1 MDLRAAL
8 NAVDDDYGYDDETVE
23 PPVPIQTE
31 IVDVYLLRPEEPREI
46 EVKDFTIMKP
56 KKNKMRRLIRFY
68 PRCQISYRAT
78 LPAEEK
84 IVTSPGGTVT
94 TTILPERLP
103 RHNGGFS
110 NPSRSLELL
119 RLKRKLLQ
127 EYNALVQ
134 DDDREAAMFD
144 ALIGQSARSAEHRKV
159 LDATAGNAERV
170 STKRSAPVHTLQPP
184 VPKYEPVEVGDEDF
198 VSLTGD
204 KPGGMT
210 LDERVQYV
218 SSLWP
223 SPPPVDDHEGI
234 TDYYGIE
241 VHIVPEEDS
250 AKEYAAETETE
261 ECIGMQKS
269 RDLSLATASIA
280 VDEMA
285 QMKADTGS
293 STRIFDSDSETTMPS
308 SPELLV
314 KTHRSVLQKL
324 KQAVAEDSDDEIR
337 LNPMMSKQD
346 DWVQC
351 DKCQKWRRL
360 PNQVNVS
367 ELPAVWYCK
376 MNRWD
381 KHHNKCSAR
390 EEKLVVH
397 LKQTDLAEYRQR
409 KFAQDFVQRCKR
421 LDQSTQLYKYTHPH
435 EDDGERKFV
444 QCSECLKL
452 RPLIGGMDPNKIAE
466 PFVCW
471 MNSDELLAS
480 CSAPEGPLYPRTKS
494 QRHTVPSRESNS
506 VVCTSSGYVEDDQLE
521 RTKDADSTS
530 DPATSGCSVRG
541 GNKSGGKG
549 KRRARFGC
557 RDKGAGSGNADMM
570 LNKAKRRAAA

>member
-8 NAVDDDYGYDDETVE
+8 NAVDDDYGYDNER
-23 PPVPIQTE
+23 PFPVQTE
-31 IVDVYLLRPEEPREI
+31 IVDVYLLRPEEPRDI

-84 IVTSPGGTVT
+84 VVTSPGGTVT

-110 NPSRSLELL
+110 NPSRSLEIL
-119 RLKRKLLQ
+119 RMKKKLLQ
-127 EYNALVQ
+127 EYNALLQ

-144 ALIGQSARSAEHRKV
+144 ALIGQSAHSAEQQKSSDPNTSYANRAEIIRLEPLRKF
-159 LDATAGNAERV
+159 
-170 STKRSAPVHTLQPP
+170 QPP
-184 VPKYEPVEVGDEDF
+184 PPKYEPVTVGDEDF
-198 VSLTGD
+198 IPLTGD
-204 KPGGMT
+204 KVGSMT
-210 LDERVQYV
+210 LDERVKYV

-223 SPPPVDDHEGI
+223 SPPPVDDHEGLM
-234 TDYYGIE
+234 DFYGIE
-241 VHIVPEEDS
+241 VQIISEEER
-250 AKEYAAETETE
+250 AKEFVAETDTE
-261 ECIGMQKS
+261 ECIGMQKRGELLVTAAS
-269 RDLSLATASIA
+269 APASETVSMKTDTDTATPIY
-280 VDEMA
+280 
-285 QMKADTGS
+285 
-293 STRIFDSDSETTMPS
+293 DSDSETTVPS
-308 SPELLV
+308 SPEYCA
-314 KTHRSVLQKL
+314 KTRRAALQKL
-324 KQAVAEDSDDEIR
+324 KKAVAEDDDDELR
-337 LNPMMSKQD
+337 PNPMISKQD

-390 EEKLVVH
+390 EEKLVLHRKKNDV
-397 LKQTDLAEYRQR
+397 AEYLQR

-421 LDQSTQLYKYTHPH
+421 LDQSTHLYKYTHAH

-452 RPLIGGMDPNKIAE
+452 RPLISGMDPNKVAE

-480 CSAPEGPLYPRTKS
+480 CSAPEGPLYSRTKS
-494 QRHTVPSRESNS
+494 LRQTVPSRGVNS
-506 VVCTSSGYVEDDQLE
+506 TSCTLSEFIEQDQFE
-521 RTKDADSTS
+521 RAKDIDTTS
-530 DPATSGCSVRG
+530 DPATSGCSGRG
-541 GNKSGGKG
+541 GNKSGGKR
-549 KRRARFGC
+549 KRRTAFGVF
-557 RDKGAGSGNADMM
+557 DKGSSAGNVDMM
-570 LNKAKRRAAA
+570 VNNTKRRTAA